1 MSDATLTSK
10 SQLTLPKEVRDA
22 MGVGPGDRIRFV
34 PSLNG
39 FRIVA
44 LKGDISRLQG
54 MFARRRETPLSIE
67 DMDRAVGEYL
77 AAKDRRTMS
86 KPRAKLPRP

>member
-10 SQLTLPKEVRDA
+10 SQLTLPKEVREA

-54 MFARRRETPLSIE
+54 MFAGRRKSPLSIE
-67 DMDRAVGEYL
+67 DVDRAVGEYL
-77 AAKDRRTMS
+77 GAKDRRTMS
-86 KPRAKLPRP
+86 KPRVTRSRP